1 MNLVVNLTI
10 TPNLMFYLPG
20 NQVKLVSLD
29 NKVKLSYKSMQMW
42 YTYELYVYD
51 LSWVSKQHDV
61 GIWRESYSGGEGPFK
76 DQARL
81 IRPPVAVQ

>member
-10 TPNLMFYLPG
+10 TPNLMLYLPG

-51 LSWVSKQHDV
+51 LS
-61 GIWRESYSGGEGPFK
+61 
-76 DQARL
+76 
-81 IRPPVAVQ
+81 